1 MALYHHV
8 YRVCHIATELVKGLN
23 EKHEAEPVKGP
34 DGEHLDQPL
43 IPPKDVLCVQI
54 AALCHDLGEGNK
66 ISWVCMYCNA
76 SVTVAD
82 ESQSICMH
90 DFHKG
95 HGPFSHLLHEKFL
108 QENDSNP
115 AVGET
120 LETWRKVY
128 SCTYS
133 INSHMILVLRLM
145 NHFYRMHACMTA

>member
-1 MALYHHV
+1 MHYKYTTSLPWLYITM

-34 DGEHLDQPL
+34 DGKHLDQPL

-82 ESQSICMH
+82 ESQTICMH
-90 DFHKG
+90 DFLKG

-115 AVGET
+115 AFGDET
-120 LETWRKVY
+120 SETWRKVQLP
-128 SCTYS
+128 T
-133 INSHMILVLRLM
+133 INKHSHMICC
-145 NHFYRMHACMTA
+145 N